1 MSVLDVFGAPLFFLA
16 RIQQVVVDAVL
27 SEEHVYDSEITES
40 PIEDGTPVSDN
51 QVLLPVILN
60 MECRISDAT
69 ANLAQLNYPGRSTE
83 AYKELVALQ
92 KKKETITVV
101 TGINVYENMLIKRIG
116 IPRSSR
122 DGNSIKFS
130 LVMKEILVV
139 GTDAKTNRDLI
150 AEDVQHTFMA
160 VARRGLIGKVAFN
173 G

>member
-1 MSVLDVFGAPLFFLA
+1 MAVLDVFGAPLFFLA
-16 RIQQVVVDAVL
+16 KIQQIEVDAVL
-27 SEEHVYDSEITES
+27 SEEHVFDSEITEN

-60 MECRISDAT
+60 MECRVSDAT
-69 ANLAQLNYPGRSTE
+69 ANLAKLNYPGRSNE
-83 AYKELVALQ
+83 AYKEIVALQ

-116 IPRSSR
+116 IPRASR
-122 DGNSIKFS
+122 DGNSIRFS

-139 GTDAKTNRDLI
+139 GTDAATNRDLI
-150 AEDVQHTFMA
+150 AEDVQHTA
-160 VARRGLIGKVAFN
+160 LPLSNNGEVAKVAFN